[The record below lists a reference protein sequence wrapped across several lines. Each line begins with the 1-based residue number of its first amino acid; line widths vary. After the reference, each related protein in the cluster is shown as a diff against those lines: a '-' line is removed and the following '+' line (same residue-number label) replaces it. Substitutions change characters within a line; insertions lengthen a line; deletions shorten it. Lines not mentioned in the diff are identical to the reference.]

1 MLIRPMT
8 SSDIAEVALL
18 EAANQPRP
26 WSEKVFSDEL
36 AAADRAYFVAGDP
49 GEIAGFAGV
58 MVTGEE
64 AHIMNLLVA
73 PTDRRHGLGR
83 RLVLAVIEAA
93 LDMGARHMTLEVRAG
108 NEAARHLYA
117 GLGMA
122 PVGTRPGYYGD
133 EDALILWAHDIDRPE
148 YRETL
153 AGLRDDRGTP

>member
-1 MLIRPMT
+1 ML
-8 SSDIAEVALL
+8 
-18 EAANQPRP
+18 
-26 WSEKVFSDEL
+26 WS
-36 AAADRAYFVAGDP
+36 
-49 GEIAGFAGV
+49 
-58 MVTGEE
+58 
-64 AHIMNLLVA
+64 
-73 PTDRRHGLGR
+73 RRHGLGR

-148 YRETL
+148 YREML
-153 AGLRDDRGTP
+153 AGLRDDRGWP